1 MKVRGTVVLIRKSGP
16 CINYSG
22 GTVNDNVPE
31 LLSQSISFQLVSAT
45 VGDPNNGNRG
55 VVGEEAHLEQHITS
69 LPSLAA
75 GETAYHVT
83 FHCEEE
89 NGIPGAVIV
98 KNKLSSEFFLK
109 TLTLEDFPG
118 KGRIHFVCNS
128 WVYPAGKYK
137 YDRVFFA
144 NTTYLPGDT
153 PLPLQP
159 YRDEELYIL
168 KGDNV
173 AGQLQEWDRVYRYDY
188 YNDLGN
194 PDTSQALA
202 RPILGGTPEHPY
214 PRRGRTGR
222 PPTKTDPKSE
232 SRLPLLNLN
241 IYVPRDEQFRPLKM
255 TDFLTYA
262 LKGVVRVVLPVLQAI
277 AGVIHIE
284 FDSFEDVLKLYE
296 DGPPVLP
303 TPLLEELRQLV
314 PFEMIREL
322 VRLGSCQGLLKL
334 PRPQVIQEDE
344 TAWRTDEEF
353 TREMLAGLNPVVIRR
368 LEEFP
373 PTSKLDPLKYGDHTS
388 TITAAHIEHHF
399 DGLTVHQ
406 ALKQNKLFILD
417 HHDAYMPYLNRV
429 NALAVKVYASRTLL
443 FLRQDSTLK
452 PLAIELSLPHP
463 HGEQHGAVSKV
474 YTPAES
480 GVEGSI
486 WQLAKAYAAVTDS
499 GYHGL
504 ISHWLNTHAVMEPF
518 VIATHRHLSVIHPI
532 HKLLSP
538 HYRDTMTINA
548 LARHAL
554 ISAGGIFELTVFPG
568 RYALELSSEVY
579 KSWNFRE
586 QALPADLIK
595 RGVAVKDQDDKL
607 CLLIEDY
614 PYAVDGL
621 QIWHAIETWVGEY
634 CAIYYPTNDVVKADA
649 ELQAWWM
656 EVREVGHGDK
666 KDEHW
671 WPDMHTTSE
680 LIETCT
686 AIIWIGSALH
696 AAINFGQYP
705 YAGYLPNRPT
715 MSRRFMPEAGTPEYE
730 ELKTNPDK
738 VFLKTITSQ
747 LLTVL
752 GLNTIEILS
761 NHSSDEV
768 YLGQRDTPEWTSDKK
783 AVKAFEHFGKR
794 LKGIEAEIMK
804 KNGDPSLKNRNG
816 PAKMPYTLLFPSSGA
831 GITGKGI
838 PNSIS
843 I

>member
-1 MKVRGTVVLIRKSGP
+1 
-16 CINYSG
+16 
-22 GTVNDNVPE
+22 
-31 LLSQSISFQLVSAT
+31 
-45 VGDPNNGNRG
+45 
-55 VVGEEAHLEQHITS
+55 
-69 LPSLAA
+69 
-75 GETAYHVT
+75 
-83 FHCEEE
+83 
-89 NGIPGAVIV
+89 
-98 KNKLSSEFFLK
+98 
-109 TLTLEDFPG
+109 
-118 KGRIHFVCNS
+118 
-128 WVYPAGKYK
+128 
-137 YDRVFFA
+137 
-144 NTTYLPGDT
+144 
-153 PLPLQP
+153 
-159 YRDEELYIL
+159 
-168 KGDNV
+168 
-173 AGQLQEWDRVYRYDY
+173 
-188 YNDLGN
+188 
-194 PDTSQALA
+194 
-202 RPILGGTPEHPY
+202 
-214 PRRGRTGR
+214 
-222 PPTKTDPKSE
+222 
-232 SRLPLLNLN
+232 
-241 IYVPRDEQFRPLKM
+241 M

-296 DGPPVLP
+296 DGPPVLH
-303 TPLLEELRQLV
+303 TPLLEELRQRV

-322 VRLGSCQGLLKL
+322 LRLGSCQGLLKL
-334 PRPQVIQEDE
+334 PKPQVIQEDE

-463 HGEQHGAVSKV
+463 HGEQHGADSKV

-504 ISHWLNTHAVMEPF
+504 ISHWCLQNRSMLCSE
-518 VIATHRHLSVIHPI
+518 S
-532 HKLLSP
+532 LL
-538 HYRDTMTINA
+538 
-548 LARHAL
+548 LFAR
-554 ISAGGIFELTVFPG
+554 
-568 RYALELSSEVY
+568 LSSILLPRSQAQHTRGDGAVRDRDAQTPERDPPGPQASVA
-579 KSWNFRE
+579 
-586 QALPADLIK
+586 ALPRHDDHQRLGPADPHPRRRHIRVDGLP
-595 RGVAVKDQDDKL
+595 REVRVGVVFHVKDRDDKL
-607 CLLIEDY
+607 SLLIEDY

-634 CAIYYPTNDVVKADA
+634 CAIYYPTDDVVKADA
-649 ELQAWWM
+649 ELQAWWK

-666 KDEHW
+666 KDEPW
-671 WPDMHTTSE
+671 WPAMDTTSE
-680 LIETCT
+680 LIEICT
-686 AIIWIGSALH
+686 TIIWIGSALH

-715 MSRRFMPEAGTPEYE
+715 MSRRFMPEPGTPEYE
-730 ELKTNPDK
+730 ELKKNPDK